1 MKIFTLLFLIIDG
14 YIGIRFILNGLHILQ
29 TSKYSKEATLLY
41 AVIFTL
47 LSLVGIYFL
56 FFKNNLKVG
65 FLISVLPWVLILIIL
80 LLNMIFGD
88 YR

>member
-1 MKIFTLLFLIIDG
+1 MKIFALLFLIIDG
-14 YIGIRFILNGLHILQ
+14 YIGIRFILNGLHLLQ
-29 TSKYSKEATLLY
+29 TSKYTKEATLLY
-41 AVIFTL
+41 AVIFTS